1 MPQNIRRREPESE
14 SGQTREVVASPSY
27 VRFTLRSGRKADM
40 LISTLWANTDVAKD
54 WRPLLLSS
62 QHCQNLVRRLHVREN
77 PAHRFQLALMC
88 LPGNLRHGVSDKDGA
103 IVVLDP
109 AAHGVGNAN
118 ACGDAC
124 YNAGGD
130 T

>member
-1 MPQNIRRREPESE
+1 MNR
-14 SGQTREVVASPSY
+14 TRKGASAEKWTTDN
-27 VRFTLRSGRKADM
+27 RNCELFA
-40 LISTLWANTDVAKD
+40 DVAQVC
-54 WRPLLLSS
+54 RPWLLSS
-62 QHCQNLVRRLHVREN
+62 QHCQNLIRRLHVREN

-88 LPGNLRHGVSDKDGA
+88 LLGNLRHGVSDKDGA